1 MGTSA
6 RWLALEAGM
15 LLFLVGLACR
25 GFHFQWSF
33 TVAPTEIAGPLVTE
47 ATPPA
52 AGPAEGPAGFAVA
65 TSTPGPA
72 PWASLA
78 PRHGNGVAAP
88 PTAPPTTSS
97 SGMPIQV
104 QASVPQVFFGAQC
117 GPAEPTVVHIQAQV
131 APTVPGNEV
140 ILYFGYGQQAVAPPV
155 LQQALTMFPVGEGR
169 YQAEVDVGMDAP
181 VLLDAPHLYD
191 ALYYQVMALDG
202 NGNEAA
208 ASSVY
213 MLPLRLCGGS

>member
-6 RWLALEAGM
+6 RWLALGAGA
-15 LLFLVGLACR
+15 LLLVGLACR
-25 GFHFQWSF
+25 GFQFQWSF
-33 TVAPTEIAGPLVTE
+33 TVAPTEVAAPLAME
-47 ATPPA
+47 ATTPA
-52 AGPAEGPAGFAVA
+52 AGLAGEPAALAVA

-78 PRHGNGVAAP
+78 PRHGNGAAVPPTMP
-88 PTAPPTTSS
+88 PTAPLPGT
-97 SGMPIQV
+97 PIQV

-131 APTVPGNEV
+131 APTVPGDEV
-140 ILYFGYGQQAVAPPV
+140 ILYFGYGRQAAAPPV
-155 LQQALTMFPVGEGR
+155 LRQALTMFPVGEGR

-181 VLLDAPHLYD
+181 VLLDAPDRYD
-191 ALYYQVMALDG
+191 ALYYQVKALDG

-208 ASSVY
+208 ASSVH
-213 MLPLRLCGGS
+213 MLPLQLCGGS